1 LNSEPQQSSGDKVIV
16 EIELSGTK
24 RRVELAQRGER
35 LCWSIDGRTRE
46 ADAVE
51 VENGIYSVLVDGES
65 FEVRVEAVGGEL
77 SVVVGARQWEA
88 SIRDPREWNRNRSN
102 AAESE
107 GRQKV
112 NAPMPG
118 KIIRILVS
126 VGDSVTAGQGLV
138 VVEAMKMQNEI
149 RSPKSGAVERLTVIE
164 GQTVNA
170 GEAIAVIS

>member
-1 LNSEPQQSSGDKVIV
+1 MIL
-16 EIELSGTK
+16 EIELAGKK
-24 RRVELAQRGER
+24 RRLELAQRGDR
-35 LCWSIDGRTRE
+35 AQWSIDGRVLE

-51 VENGIYSVLVDGES
+51 VESGIYSILIDGKS
-65 FEVRVEAVGGEL
+65 FEVRVEPFGEKLAVF
-77 SVVVGARQWEA
+77 VGPRQFEA
-88 SIRDPREWNRNRSN
+88 SVRDPREWNRNRAN

-112 NAPMPG
+112 TAPMPG

-126 VGDSVTAGQGLV
+126 VGESVKAGQGLV

-149 RSPKSGAVERLTVIE
+149 RSPKSGAVERLSVIE

-170 GEAIAVIS
+170 GEAIAVIA

>member
-1 LNSEPQQSSGDKVIV
+1 VIV
-16 EIELSGTK
+16 EIELSGKK

-35 LCWSIDGRTRE
+35 PRWSIDGRTLE

-51 VENGIYSVLVDGES
+51 VEHGIYSVLVDGKS

-77 SVVVGARQWEA
+77 WVIVGARRWKA
-88 SIRDPREWNRNRSN
+88 AIRDPREWNQNRSH

-107 GRQKV
+107 GRQTV

-126 VGDSVTAGQGLV
+126 VGDSVAAGQGLV

-149 RSPKSGAVERLTVIE
+149 RSPKSGAVERLSVIE

-170 GEAIAVIS
+170 GEAIAVIG

>member
-1 LNSEPQQSSGDKVIV
+1 VIV
-16 EIELSGTK
+16 EIELGGKK
-24 RRVELAQRGER
+24 RRVELAQRGEGPQ
-35 LCWSIDGRTRE
+35 WSVDGRRLQ

-51 VENGIYSVLVDGES
+51 VENGIFSILIDGES
-65 FEVRVEAVGGEL
+65 FEVRVEPVGGKL
-77 SVVVGARQWEA
+77 SVFAGTRQWEA

-112 NAPMPG
+112 IAPMPG
-118 KIIRILVS
+118 KVIRILVR
-126 VGDSVTAGQGLV
+126 VGDSVTVGQGLV

-149 RSPKSGAVERLTVIE
+149 RSPKSGAVERLSVIE

-170 GEAIAVIS
+170 GEAIAVIA